1 MGNHFHQLK
10 ISDLRQ
16 ETNHAVVLN
25 FEVPE
30 DLADTFAFRQ
40 GQYLTLRANI
50 DGEMSSAPIR
60 SAPGWTMVS

>member
-30 DLADTFAFRQ
+30 DLAGTFAFRQ
-40 GQYLTLRANI
+40 GQYLTLRADI
-50 DGEMSSAPIR
+50 DGETVQR
-60 SAPGWTMVS
+60 SYSICSGLA